1 MIIWIIGASGSGK
14 TFFAKKL
21 YKHFIKKKSFLVDG
35 DEVRKYLT
43 YKLGYKKKDRFLNS
57 KYIQDLCFYLE
68 KKGFFVICAIQ
79 SIFPK
84 HQKKNKK
91 LFNRYIQIYLKS
103 NLELI
108 KSNKHKL
115 KKFRRNVVGRDIVF
129 PTPYKSDL
137 IINNNFRNE
146 KKILK
151 EMIVVIKKKLKK

>member
-1 MIIWIIGASGSGK
+1 MQ
-14 TFFAKKL
+14 FNQF
-21 YKHFIKKKSFLVDG
+21 
-35 DEVRKYLT
+35 
-43 YKLGYKKKDRFLNS
+43 FLNI
-57 KYIQDLCFYLE
+57 K
-68 KKGFFVICAIQ
+68 
-79 SIFPK
+79 
-84 HQKKNKK
+84 KK

-151 EMIVVIKKKLKK
+151 EMLVVIKKKLKK